1 MVICLSITGM
11 LCKHDIVLDIRR
23 LLKNRMRLL
32 KKSPY
37 FIVFYVVVF
46 GTLCETEHTQKKNKH
61 LITLNREV
69 SLYKAEKTI

>member
-37 FIVFYVVVF
+37 SIVFYVVVF
-46 GTLCETEHTQKKNKH
+46 GILCKTEHTHTK
-61 LITLNREV
+61 T
-69 SLYKAEKTI
+69 EK

>member
-46 GTLCETEHTQKKNKH
+46 GTLCKTEHTHTKNNH
-61 LITLNREV
+61 LNTLNREV